1 MIDRLDEVIGPCMTL
16 VKDQFG
22 LKKDEVFLSVVM
34 SDSDIEVAEIATACA
49 RSLGASASIL
59 RIVDSDLYNVEP
71 DKAVAAALCNADA
84 IFAMCP
90 IPKTQTIR
98 KALDAGARVLSS
110 SYLRREMLIRCMKAD
125 IESILHNCKL
135 FHEKLSK
142 AEVFTMKSD
151 YGTDFAVNIKGHRAY
166 TMTGFARESGTADVI
181 PPAQVGIAPVSGT
194 GEGIL
199 VVDGCARPAGVV
211 SNHVTIRV
219 EKGFIKEISGGP
231 EAQLVRKYIEHF
243 GEKQAFA
250 CPAHVG
256 PGMNPAA
263 VLNDSLSEAERI
275 EGHITVGIGQ
285 NHTIVDGDI
294 KGIGHTD
301 VTLTN
306 ADVFL
311 DSEQVIE
318 KGKLVI

>member
-1 MIDRLDEVIGPCMTL
+1 MIDRLDEVVGPCMTL
-16 VKDQFG
+16 VKEQFG
-22 LKKDEVFLSVVM
+22 LQKGEVFLAVIM

-59 RIVDSDLYNVEP
+59 KIVDSNRYNVEP
-71 DKAVAAALCNADA
+71 DKAVAAAMYNADA

-98 KALDAGARVLSS
+98 KALDNGARVLSS
-110 SYLRREMLIRCMKAD
+110 SYLRREMLIRCMKTD
-125 IESILHNCKL
+125 IESILQKCKV
-135 FHEKLSK
+135 FHDKLTK
-142 AEVFTMKSD
+142 AKVFRMKSD
-151 YGTDFAVNIKGHRAY
+151 LGTDFEVNIENHRAY
-166 TMTGFARESGTADVI
+166 TMSGFAKESGTDDII
-181 PPAQVGIAPVSGT
+181 PPAQVGIAPVTGT
-194 GEGIL
+194 GEGII
-199 VVDGCARPAGVV
+199 VVDGCVRPGGVV

-231 EAQLVRKYIEHF
+231 EAQLVRSYLDHF
-243 GEKQAFA
+243 GEKQAFV
-250 CPAHVG
+250 CPAHIG

-285 NHTIVDGDI
+285 NHTIIDGDI
-294 KGIGHTD
+294 KGRGHTD